1 MLDEQNIVRAPAVAA
16 RDASTGRRRTRWLPH
31 LTPLERFTAKW
42 GVVFVLPLIIGLI
55 AFVYGPVL
63 MAFVLSFTD
72 FDAINTP
79 NFIGL
84 KNFEYLLQ
92 WDFFWTAFGNTTY
105 IVVGFVAVCTPLS
118 LALALA
124 LNHKLR
130 GIVVFRSA
138 FFLPVIISMIS
149 AGLLWKWL
157 YLPDFGALNWFL
169 SLFGVPAIPWVSER
183 AWAIPAII
191 LMSVWKAAGYFAII
205 FLASLQGV
213 PHEYYEAARIDGA
226 SPWHSFWHITLPLI
240 SPTTFFVVVTMI
252 IGSAQVFDQIWV
264 ITKGG
269 PAYGTLSVVMLVYR
283 TGFELLQ
290 FGRASAVTVVFFIII
305 MLVTIVQF
313 RIQRQWVNY
322 DL

>member
-1 MLDEQNIVRAPAVAA
+1 MLDKQNIGRVPAVTPADGVSQ
-16 RDASTGRRRTRWLPH
+16 RPRIRFFSKLS
-31 LTPLERFTAKW
+31 PLERFTAKW
-42 GVVFVLPLIIGLI
+42 GIVFVLPLIIGLI

-63 MAFVLSFTD
+63 MALALSFTD
-72 FDAINTP
+72 YDAINFP
-79 NFIGL
+79 NWVGL
-84 KNFEYLLQ
+84 ANFEYLLN
-92 WDFFWTAFGNTTY
+92 WDFFWTAFGNTAY
-105 IVVGFVAVCTPLS
+105 MVIGFVAICTPLS
-118 LALALA
+118 LVLALA

-130 GIVVFRSA
+130 GITVFRSA

-169 SLFGVPAIPWVSER
+169 SIFGVPAIPWVSER
-183 AWAIPAII
+183 MWAIPAII

-213 PHEYYEAARIDGA
+213 PQEYYEAAKIDGA
-226 SPWHSFWHITLPLI
+226 SVWHSFWHITLPII
-240 SPTTFFVVVTMI
+240 SPTTFFIIVTMI
-252 IGSAQVFDQIWV
+252 IGSALVFDQIWV

-269 PAYGTLSVVMLVYR
+269 PAYGTLSVVMLIYR

-313 RIQRQWVNY
+313 RVQRQWVNY
-322 DL
+322 D